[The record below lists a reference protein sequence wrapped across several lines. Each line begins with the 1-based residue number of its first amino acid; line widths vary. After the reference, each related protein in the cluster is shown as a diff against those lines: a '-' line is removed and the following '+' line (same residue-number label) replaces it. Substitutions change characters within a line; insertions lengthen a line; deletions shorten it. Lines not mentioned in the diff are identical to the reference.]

1 MIAESDCEVSD
12 DNISDIDDDDELMTI
27 LAVLMLILKLKIMFP
42 TLSGRI
48 KQRRYTL
55 YTLVKQHC
63 GREGEKTWENRGRR
77 GGQVGRGRGRGK
89 GRDRSTGNVQG
100 RGTSQLHHQV
110 NPPQAPGDVRKKRQS
125 SKNTANDRKRCQS
138 LELGMGYTTNL
149 ALSHKSTPVI

>member
-1 MIAESDCEVSD
+1 MIAESDYEVPD
-12 DNISDIDDDDELMTI
+12 DNVFDIDDDDDYIASPDVDSEIEDHVSDTIRKNQTTTIHVIHPRQTELWPESKRRED
-27 LAVLMLILKLKIMFP
+27 L
-42 TLSGRI
+42 G
-48 KQRRYTL
+48 KQRKKRS
-55 YTLVKQHC
+55 
-63 GREGEKTWENRGRR
+63 
-77 GGQVGRGRGRGK
+77 K
-89 GRDRSTGNVQG
+89 GRDRSIGNVQG